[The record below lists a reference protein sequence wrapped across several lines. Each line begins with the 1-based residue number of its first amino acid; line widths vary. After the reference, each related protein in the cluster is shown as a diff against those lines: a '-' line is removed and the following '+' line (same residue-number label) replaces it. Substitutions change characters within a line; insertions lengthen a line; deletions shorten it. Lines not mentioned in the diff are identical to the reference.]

1 MINVYICILEE
12 TEEMHLSSAASFL
25 YIEVNLLCVLICG
38 VILIRCLRSI
48 DKRRKAR
55 YFCSMTICFEINFLC
70 DLVWRI
76 IDNHH
81 ASTPI
86 SLNYLINCLYFS
98 AGTLGCYFWFMYAE
112 ISQGGWASRR
122 QRNAW
127 LVLLPALG
135 LIGIT
140 IASCRTGW
148 VFSIDEN
155 NRYLRG
161 PLHLWQLGLSFAY
174 VLLTSAK
181 ALCKAFQKKHFER
194 RMELLS
200 LAAFM
205 LLPLGFVLLQVIYLG
220 QVPTLC
226 MGYTVTLLVVYLN
239 ILDQRITID
248 PLTQVYNREQMVR
261 YLSHK
266 LRSAGKDSSLFLLM
280 LDADNFKHI
289 NDRYGHTIGDEVIR
303 FVADTIRTKVDDRGG
318 FAGRFGGDEFVLC
331 FTNPDDIANI
341 ENISMDIIN
350 ELYEGYTT
358 ADGAMHIDVKA
369 SIGVAFCPEHTEDVN
384 ELLSFADTAMYFVK
398 KNGKTNYHIY
408 IPEDSA
414 TDEYIDPEGF

>member
-1 MINVYICILEE
+1 MINVYICILDE

-161 PLHLWQLGLSFAY
+161 PLHLWQLWLSFAY

-266 LRSAGKDSSLFLLM
+266 LRSAGEDSSLFLLM

-289 NDRYGHTIGDEVIR
+289 NDRYGHMEGDSALIR
-303 FVADTIRTKVDDRGG
+303 IAETLRRTAPRNAFV
-318 FAGRFGGDEFVLC
+318 GRYGGDEFVVIGNAATPAQIRSLC
-331 FTNPDDIANI
+331 QQIHLALQQAN
-341 ENISMDIIN
+341 
-350 ELYEGYTT
+350 
-358 ADGAMHIDVKA
+358 ADALVPYQLDV
-369 SIGVAFCPEHTEDVN
+369 SIGCAIQHPGCVTIPDFIRA
-384 ELLSFADTAMYFVK
+384 ADADLYKTKREK
-398 KNGKTNYHIY
+398 KQR
-408 IPEDSA
+408 S
-414 TDEYIDPEGF
+414 

>member
-1 MINVYICILEE
+1 M
-12 TEEMHLSSAASFL
+12 
-25 YIEVNLLCVLICG
+25 
-38 VILIRCLRSI
+38 
-48 DKRRKAR
+48 
-55 YFCSMTICFEINFLC
+55 
-70 DLVWRI
+70 WRI

-200 LAAFM
+200 LCLLYTSFM
-205 LLPLGFVLLQVIYLG
+205 SGAD
-220 QVPTLC
+220 
-226 MGYTVTLLVVYLN
+226 YTTGREDKATYN
-239 ILDQRITID
+239 EPHAQDQ
-248 PLTQVYNREQMVR
+248 
-261 YLSHK
+261 
-266 LRSAGKDSSLFLLM
+266 
-280 LDADNFKHI
+280 ADNQRMGNTLFFKAVRRDHPVPFTPPI
-289 NDRYGHTIGDEVIR
+289 EVYH
-303 FVADTIRTKVDDRGG
+303 F
-318 FAGRFGGDEFVLC
+318 
-331 FTNPDDIANI
+331 
-341 ENISMDIIN
+341 
-350 ELYEGYTT
+350 
-358 ADGAMHIDVKA
+358 
-369 SIGVAFCPEHTEDVN
+369 TEDQLRFRHHGNVGS
-384 ELLSFADTAMYFVK
+384 LYSVDPVSYTHLSPRYCA
-398 KNGKTNYHIY
+398 HLPIY
-408 IPEDSA
+408 
-414 TDEYIDPEGF
+414 